1 MRPIPVA
8 ASLRCL
14 AFAVLLGCLLP
25 PAAAAQQ
32 GDLHEEADE
41 ILSQGDIQRDAPLA
55 EQARS
60 QAQDVAQDPT
70 LQHNPP
76 PPVADAPPKPLP
88 LPIPGNLFLYVL
100 IGTLAVCACLVL
112 YHLIRTYAPGRRA
125 WSKADQAVMLEI
137 AAIPAPGEAPLPP
150 LDEIERLARA
160 GAYAEAIHLMLLRAL
175 ETLRRRLGTS
185 WAKSLTSREI
195 VRRSELPGTDRQ
207 ALKVLVGAVEIC
219 RFGGQQANEQI
230 YRACL
235 DHYRSIGGDAQGV
248 PA

>member
-14 AFAVLLGCLLP
+14 AIAVLLGCLPP
-25 PAAAAQQ
+25 PAAQAQQ
-32 GDLHEEADE
+32 GDLREQADE
-41 ILSQGDIQRDAPLA
+41 ILSEGDIQRDAPLA
-55 EQARS
+55 ERARS

-70 LQHNPP
+70 LQHEPP
-76 PPVADAPPKPLP
+76 TPTVDTPPTLP
-88 LPIPGNLFLYVL
+88 AIPIPANLFLYLL
-100 IGTLAVCACLVL
+100 IGTLVVCACLVV
-112 YHLIRTYAPGRRA
+112 YHLYRTYAPGRRA
-125 WSKADQAVMLEI
+125 WSKADQVVTVAA
-137 AAIPAPGEAPLPP
+137 AAIATPGEAPLPP

-235 DHYRSIGGDAQGV
+235 DHYRSIGGEAQMA

>member
-14 AFAVLLGCLLP
+14 AIAVLLGCLPP
-25 PAAAAQQ
+25 PAAQAQQ
-32 GDLHEEADE
+32 GDLREQADE
-41 ILSQGDIQRDAPLA
+41 ILSEGDIQRDAPLA
-55 EQARS
+55 ERARS

-70 LQHNPP
+70 LQHERPTQT
-76 PPVADAPPKPLP
+76 VDAPPTLP
-88 LPIPGNLFLYVL
+88 AIPIPANLFLYLL
-100 IGTLAVCACLVL
+100 IGTLVVCACLVV
-112 YHLIRTYAPGRRA
+112 YHLYRTYAPGRRA
-125 WSKADQAVMLEI
+125 WSKADQVVTVAA
-137 AAIPAPGEAPLPP
+137 AAIATPGEAPLPP

-175 ETLRRRLGTS
+175 DTLRRRLGTS

-235 DHYRSIGGDAQGV
+235 DHYRSIGGEAQMA

>member
-14 AFAVLLGCLLP
+14 AIAVLLGCLPP
-25 PAAAAQQ
+25 PAAQAQQ
-32 GDLHEEADE
+32 GDLREQADE
-41 ILSQGDIQRDAPLA
+41 ILSEGDIQRDAPLA
-55 EQARS
+55 ERARS

-70 LQHNPP
+70 LQHERPTPTVDTPP
-76 PPVADAPPKPLP
+76 TLP
-88 LPIPGNLFLYVL
+88 AIPIPANLFLYLL
-100 IGTLAVCACLVL
+100 IGTLVVCACLVV
-112 YHLIRTYAPGRRA
+112 YHLYRTYAPGRRA
-125 WSKADQAVMLEI
+125 WSKADQVVTVAA
-137 AAIPAPGEAPLPP
+137 AAIATPGEAPLPP

-175 ETLRRRLGTS
+175 DTLRRRLGTS

-235 DHYRSIGGDAQGV
+235 DHYRSIGGEAQMA

>member
-1 MRPIPVA
+1 MVT
-8 ASLRCL
+8 
-14 AFAVLLGCLLP
+14 V
-25 PAAAAQQ
+25 AAAA
-32 GDLHEEADE
+32 
-41 ILSQGDIQRDAPLA
+41 
-55 EQARS
+55 
-60 QAQDVAQDPT
+60 
-70 LQHNPP
+70 
-76 PPVADAPPKPLP
+76 
-88 LPIPGNLFLYVL
+88 
-100 IGTLAVCACLVL
+100 
-112 YHLIRTYAPGRRA
+112 
-125 WSKADQAVMLEI
+125 I
-137 AAIPAPGEAPLPP
+137 ATPGEAPLPP

-175 ETLRRRLGTS
+175 DTLRRRLGTS

-235 DHYRSIGGDAQGV
+235 DHYRSIGGEAQMA